1 MSRRDWY
8 DQRIDKRAALNE
20 AEEKGLVADS
30 KELRTALVAKMY
42 AGEMTLEEVQAELAR
57 VKRNA
62 KKNGQKTRSQIW
74 RSA

>member
-8 DQRIDKRAALNE
+8 DQRRDKRAALNE